1 MDQELLR
8 RLRLDFTKRETDL
21 LSYIQTYFPE
31 VSPIQLKAWQQTGA
45 LESMELE
52 GETYYFNRAAE
63 NLFRIDAVARARK
76 EAVDGA
82 VIPPREQTLKIHIPE
97 VINAFKT
104 TGKCQETAQ
113 SFIMTFS
120 VTVKADAVPANE
132 LIRCWLPYPRTD
144 EKRQTNIRL
153 LSTSEPLYNIAPDTC
168 AHKTI
173 YQEKRCKGGEPT
185 EFSVSYAFQINP
197 EWQFITSENIKPYDK
212 NCAIY
217 EQYTTERAPHIVFS
231 DAVKKLSK
239 TIIGN
244 ETHPYE
250 QAKKLFV
257 WLRSNYPWASAR
269 EYSTIDNISD
279 YVIAN
284 KHGDC
289 GQLSL
294 LFITLCRYN
303 GIPARWQSGFMLYP
317 YGKNLHDWAEIYFEG
332 IGWIP
337 VDSSF
342 GVQHWAKNDDERLFF
357 FGGQDAYHLTIN
369 NDFGQPL
376 SPEKMHLRSETVDF
390 QRGEAEWCGGNLYF
404 DQWNY
409 AFTVAPNPQSTDVL

>member
-1 MDQELLR
+1 MESELER
-8 RLRLDFTKRETDL
+8 RSRLDFTKRKTDL
-21 LSYIQTYFPE
+21 LPYIQTYFPN
-31 VSPIQLKAWQQTGA
+31 VSATQFKQWEDAGA
-45 LESMELE
+45 LESRRID

-63 NLFRIDAVARARK
+63 NLFRIDAEARARK
-76 EAVDGA
+76 EAVDGV

-104 TGKCQETAQ
+104 TGKCQETAK
-113 SFIMTFS
+113 SFTMTFS

-153 LSTSEPLYNIAPDTC
+153 LSTSEPHYNIAPDTC

-185 EFSVSYAFQINP
+185 EFSVSYTFQINP
-197 EWQFITSENIKPYDK
+197 EWQAIKSENVQPYDK
-212 NCAIY
+212 ESTTYQQFCA
-217 EQYTTERAPHIVFS
+217 ERPPHILFS
-231 DAVKKLSK
+231 EAVKALSK
-239 TIIGN
+239 TIIGD
-244 ETHPYE
+244 EKRPYE

-257 WLRSNYPWASAR
+257 WLRTNYPWASAR
-269 EYSTIDNISD
+269 EYSTIDHISD

-317 YGKNLHDWAEIYFEG
+317 NGKNLHDWAEIYFEG

-342 GVQHWAKNDDERLFF
+342 GLQAWGKNDDERLFF
-357 FGGQDAYHLTIN
+357 FGGQDAYHLIIN
-369 NDFGQPL
+369 NDFGRPL

-390 QRGEAEWCGGNLYF
+390 QRGEVEWRGGNLYF
-404 DQWNY
+404 DQWDY
-409 AFTVAPNPQSTDVL
+409 AFTVAPSPQSTH

>member
-1 MDQELLR
+1 
-8 RLRLDFTKRETDL
+8 
-21 LSYIQTYFPE
+21 
-31 VSPIQLKAWQQTGA
+31 
-45 LESMELE
+45 
-52 GETYYFNRAAE
+52 
-63 NLFRIDAVARARK
+63 
-76 EAVDGA
+76 
-82 VIPPREQTLKIHIPE
+82 
-97 VINAFKT
+97 
-104 TGKCQETAQ
+104 
-113 SFIMTFS
+113 MTFS
-120 VTVKADAVPANE
+120 VTVKADAAPANE

-153 LSTSEPLYNIAPDTC
+153 LSTSEPHYDIAPDTC

-173 YQEKRCKGGEPT
+173 YQEKHCKGGEPT
-185 EFSVSYAFQINP
+185 EFSVSYTFQINP
-197 EWQFITSENIKPYDK
+197 EWQAVKSENIQPYDK
-212 NCAIY
+212 ESTTYQQFCA
-217 EQYTTERAPHIVFS
+217 ERAPHILFS
-231 DAVKKLSK
+231 KAIKALSK
-239 TIIGN
+239 TIIGD
-244 ETHPYE
+244 EKHPYE

-257 WLRSNYPWASAR
+257 WLRTNYPWASAR
-269 EYSTIDNISD
+269 EYSTIDHISD

-317 YGKNLHDWAEIYFEG
+317 NGKNLHDWAEIYFEG

-342 GVQHWAKNDDERLFF
+342 GLQAWGKNDDERLFF

-369 NDFGQPL
+369 NDFGRPL

-390 QRGEAEWCGGNLYF
+390 QRGEVEWRGGNLYF
-404 DQWNY
+404 DQWDY
-409 AFTVAPNPQSTDVL
+409 AFTVAPSPQSTH